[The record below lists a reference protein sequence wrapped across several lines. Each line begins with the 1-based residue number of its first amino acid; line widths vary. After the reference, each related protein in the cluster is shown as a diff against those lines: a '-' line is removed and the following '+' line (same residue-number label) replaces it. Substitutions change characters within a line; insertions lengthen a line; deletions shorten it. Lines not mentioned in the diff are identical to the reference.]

1 MFHKYF
7 VPNMS
12 IISCEKLFRIVN
24 SLSYTLFRFN
34 MQKYS
39 QDGNTLTYLVFLNF
53 LKIYWLSKLYTF
65 LLLLHA
71 DASKAQNG
79 AITVRVG
86 L

>member
-1 MFHKYF
+1 
-7 VPNMS
+7 
-12 IISCEKLFRIVN
+12 
-24 SLSYTLFRFN
+24 